1 MYAIIKIKN
10 KQYKIKENRN
20 IYIDKINYKTKKE
33 ILIKN
38 KNIILIFFKK
48 KIFYKKEDIKLF
60 LIKIKILK
68 HTKDKKINIIKFK
81 RRKNYKK
88 KYGHRQQ
95 LTKIKIKY
103 IRKKNGT

>member
-1 MYAIIKIKN
+1 MYAIINIKN
-10 KQYKIKENRN
+10 KQYKIKKNKN
-20 IYIDKINYKTKKE
+20 IYIDKINYKIKKE
-33 ILIKN
+33 IFIKN
-38 KNIILIFFKK
+38 KNIILIFYKK

-68 HTKDKKINIIKFK
+68 HIKNKKINIIKFK
-81 RRKNYKK
+81 RRKNYKR